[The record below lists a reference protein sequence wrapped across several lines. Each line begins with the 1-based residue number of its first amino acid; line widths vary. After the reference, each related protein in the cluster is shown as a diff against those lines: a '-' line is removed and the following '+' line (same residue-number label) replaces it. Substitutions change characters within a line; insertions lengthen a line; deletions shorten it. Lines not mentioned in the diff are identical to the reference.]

1 MRDFAVGLLAGL
13 LTVVLFDAAAAVLWV
28 II

>member
-13 LTVVLFDAAAAVLWV
+13 LTVVLFAAAAAVLWV